1 MRSSS
6 DSLNARKVILKPRIV
21 SLAVRVRAAAW
32 LLLKSR
38 RTQDLFIK
46 SYTMHI
52 ASLSPLPPQRAEH
65 VYLRKEQSTYA
76 SLTPSYG
83 SNNY

>member
-32 LLLKSR
+32 RLRDGKARAIFLLLKLVNR
-38 RTQDLFIK
+38 
-46 SYTMHI
+46 
-52 ASLSPLPPQRAEH
+52 P
-65 VYLRKEQSTYA
+65 
-76 SLTPSYG
+76 
-83 SNNY
+83 